1 MATTPN
7 AQSRLRATR
16 YYAASKESPQT
27 KGRDVVARIE
37 EVELNEQRGAIRAD
51 LQKLVEKYR
60 AIFDWNVPDIDQPAA
75 DKLILK
81 ELRNALDDLERTI
94 ST

>member
-1 MATTPN
+1 M
-7 AQSRLRATR
+7 
-16 YYAASKESPQT
+16 
-27 KGRDVVARIE
+27 ARIE
-37 EVELNEQRGAIRAD
+37 EAELDEQRGAIRAD

-60 AIFDWNVPDIDQPAA
+60 AIFDWNVPDIDQAAA

-81 ELRNALDDLERTI
+81 ELRNGLDDLERTL